1 MARLAKFGHDQIV
14 GVTTRLAAKFG
25 PEQATIARIADA
37 LQAPTG
43 SIYHRFASRNM
54 LLGEVWLRSA
64 ESFQAGFAAAMSGHV
79 AWDAGLAAAL
89 FVPMRVRAEPEQAR
103 ILLLHRRSDFL
114 GDGWPA
120 EMTDRAAALKQQG
133 DAALRKFSKAL
144 LGRADADALRSVSYA
159 LVDAPLAA
167 VLPHIRANQSPPAT
181 VDALIRV
188 TYCAVLAL
196 EGATPSA
203 RITGRTRS

>member
-14 GVTTRLAAKFG
+14 GVTTRIAAKLG

-64 ESFQAGFAAAMSGHV
+64 ESFQAGFAAAISGHD
-79 AWDAGLAAAL
+79 ALAAGLAGAL
-89 FVPMRVRAEPEQAR
+89 FVSARVRAEPEQAR

-114 GDGWPA
+114 GAGWPV
-120 EMTDRAAALKQQG
+120 EMADRAAALKKHG
-133 DAALRKFSKAL
+133 DAALRRISKAL
-144 LGRADADALRSVSYA
+144 LGRTDADALRTVTYA

-167 VLPHIRANQSPPAT
+167 VLPHIRANQPPPAS
-181 VDALIRV
+181 VDALIRA
-188 TYCAVLAL
+188 TYSAVITQAL
-196 EGATPSA
+196 ATPSISTT
-203 RITGRTRS
+203 RRT